1 MKLLDIERLTIH
13 DPDLCAL
20 PAIPDDINHASDRY
34 LQKLKNYAKN
44 LPYSIEPNSKMQ
56 ELLDFILRRMVQSVE
71 AKDYDPGLLQWDIL
85 FT

>member
-1 MKLLDIERLTIH
+1 MKLPDINNLTIGDT
-13 DPDLCAL
+13 DPCAL
-20 PAIPDDINHASDRY
+20 AAIPDDIDQASDRH
-34 LQKLKNYAKN
+34 LQRLKTYAKN

-56 ELLDFILRRMVQSVE
+56 ELLDFILQRIVQSVE